1 MRVNLILKGLTS
13 PLTRENFEKPCPA
26 SVVALTHTLLPLPPD
41 LSHIR
46 GIRKPSAA
54 REL

>member
-1 MRVNLILKGLTS
+1 MRVNVTLKGLTC

-26 SVVALTHTLLPLPPD
+26 SVVALTHTLLPD
-41 LSHIR
+41 LSYIR